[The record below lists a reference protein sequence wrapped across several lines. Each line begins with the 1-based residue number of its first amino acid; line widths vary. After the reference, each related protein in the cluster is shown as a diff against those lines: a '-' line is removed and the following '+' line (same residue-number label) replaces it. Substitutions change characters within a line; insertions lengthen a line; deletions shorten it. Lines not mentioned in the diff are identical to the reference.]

1 MDSFLSRY
9 RNVTVL
15 LILIAAQL
23 VLLGYQEKSNHDV
36 RLLKVWSVW
45 AFTPIARFLESTRL
59 NSFGVFE
66 NYFVLLG
73 VRDENRKL
81 HDQIGNLRMQNQ
93 FLQTQLAD
101 AERARALVAFQAQTP
116 SKTLPARVIL
126 NGTGLNSVTVFLDRG
141 SNSGVENGM
150 AVVTPEGIVGK
161 VIGVYPSS
169 SLVLL
174 VTDPTF
180 AAGVI
185 SQKDHVSGTLKGQ
198 GHGNCIVDYI
208 QNEQKVETGEWFF
221 TSGYDRVF
229 PRGFPVG
236 QVSAVRAGRAGK
248 EVFLNP
254 SGLQGGLEEVL
265 IVLEGKHQMVPD
277 TPPVFAAVRMMPLP
291 GNAQAP
297 MASME
302 NKGPNTQADTI
313 KDAYKKIGEMENHQY
328 GIAGSVPNFNVKL
341 PGQQVAKPPVP
352 GAPVPQP
359 PGTQT
364 QAQTP
369 GQTQAVTQQTASV
382 PSAAGTAPLTS
393 TKPAQPAPAGGA
405 PTVAATQPKKPAVVP
420 ATPVNVPRKP
430 RPVLETDPADAD
442 PSEPEILKSSAKPKA
457 VPVKPSPED
466 HPQ

>member
-23 VLLGYQEKSNHDV
+23 VLLGYQEKSSHDV

-45 AFTPIARFLESTRL
+45 AVTPIARLMESTRL

-185 SQKDHVSGTLKGQ
+185 SQKNHVSGTLKGQ
-198 GHGNCIVDYI
+198 GHGNCIIDYI

-236 QVSAVRAGRAGK
+236 QVSAVRAGRTGK

-254 SGLQGGLEEVL
+254 SGLQGGVEEVL

-277 TPPVFAAVRMMPLP
+277 TPPAFAAVRLMPLP
-291 GNAQAP
+291 DNAQAP
-297 MASME
+297 MASTE

-328 GIAGSVPNFNVKL
+328 GIAGSIPNFNVKL
-341 PGQQVAKPPVP
+341 PGQQLTKPLVP
-352 GAPVPQP
+352 GAQLPGAPAPLATQP
-359 PGTQT
+359 I
-364 QAQTP
+364 A
-369 GQTQAVTQQTASV
+369 TQQTVPV
-382 PSAAGTAPLTS
+382 PSAGGTAPLTS
-393 TKPAQPAPAGGA
+393 PKPTQPPAAGL
-405 PTVAATQPKKPAVVP
+405 PTVAATQPKKSAVVP

-442 PSEPEILKSSAKPKA
+442 PSAPEILKSSAKPKT

-466 HPQ
+466 RPQ